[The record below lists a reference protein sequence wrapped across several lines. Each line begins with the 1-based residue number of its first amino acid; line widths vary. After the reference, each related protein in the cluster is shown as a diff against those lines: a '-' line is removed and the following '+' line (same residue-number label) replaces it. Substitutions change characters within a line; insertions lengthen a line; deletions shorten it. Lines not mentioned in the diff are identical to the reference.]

1 MIPTCVRS
9 AVAAVAVAMLGDIAP
24 AQESNAPAEHALI
37 AKLIPVAPGKKA
49 CFAGTFRSVPVDTER
64 YGTGSGP
71 NEPVPIIYTT
81 HKVQSV
87 VLRLEYDRTT
97 PPRPTA
103 KDDPGYDRRY
113 MFALSARFAG
123 RVKPQ
128 FAAGDCPWHDRDKEF
143 ESQRGTFHLPRNT
156 TAIHCGIDCDG
167 GSMSLV
173 RVPGTSALTFRID
186 PRRHLR
192 LTAPCGD
199 DDKSL
204 VLSGRDAGIALRLEP
219 ADALACRALER
230 WSRRGR

>member
-1 MIPTCVRS
+1 MIRTCVRI
-9 AVAAVAVAMLGDIAP
+9 AVAAVAVATSGTAARTEDSKAP
-24 AQESNAPAEHALI
+24 TEDALI
-37 AKLIPVAPGKKA
+37 ATLIPAAPGKKA
-49 CFAGTFRSVPVDTER
+49 CFAGTFRSVPLDTER
-64 YGTGSGP
+64 YGTGSAP
-71 NEPVPIIYTT
+71 NQPVRIIYTT

-87 VLRLEYDRTT
+87 VLRLEYDRTS

-123 RVKPQ
+123 RVKLQ
-128 FAAGDCPWHDRDKEF
+128 LAAGDCPWHDRDKEF
-143 ESQRGTFHLPRNT
+143 ETQRGTFHLSRNT
-156 TAIHCGIDCDG
+156 TGLHCGIDCDG

-219 ADALACRALER
+219 AAASACRALER
-230 WSRRGR
+230 WSKRGR